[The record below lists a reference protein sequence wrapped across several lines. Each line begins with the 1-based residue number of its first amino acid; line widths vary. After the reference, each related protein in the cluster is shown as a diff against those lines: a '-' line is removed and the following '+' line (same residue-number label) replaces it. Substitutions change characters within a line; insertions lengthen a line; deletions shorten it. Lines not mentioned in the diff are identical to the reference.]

1 MAQAQRQQHPGV
13 RVLEAGNIVFFYR
26 PKKGV
31 QHPTGPNDLERAFF
45 MLFPDDQQQ
54 HQNRLLNVAHG
65 VFPEIVPGKALPEE
79 RDWAFVEDV
88 NHDARALVD
97 DLEKNVVPATGPNG
111 GRNRPWAR
119 VAGDG
124 RYAIAHHE
132 NHTHLVYF
140 LHEPA
145 KPGKV
150 QQDLEIKSEAS
161 YIISVKQP
169 FARSEINLQEK
180 PNYPDDL
187 VKKFDGHGFIAV
199 EPTSYLD
206 YRWTQILLIG
216 ARTNVKQELGIT
228 LDSKQENQAEKA
240 ALQYLHEEAPE
251 AHQKWR
257 VEIFEPMN
265 QERWG

>member
-1 MAQAQRQQHPGV
+1 MAQTQMQKQPGV

-31 QHPTGPNDLERAFF
+31 QHPKRPDDLERAYF
-45 MLFPDDQQQ
+45 MLFPDDQKH

-65 VFPEIVPGKALPEE
+65 VFPEIVPGAALPEE

-88 NHDARALVD
+88 SHDPRAIVE
-97 DLEKNVVPATGPNG
+97 DLEKDVSPATGPTG

-119 VAGDG
+119 IAGEG
-124 RYAIAHHE
+124 HYAIVHHE
-132 NHTHLVYF
+132 DHTHLVYF
-140 LHEPA
+140 LHQPS

-150 QQDLEIKSEAS
+150 QKDLEIKPEAS

-169 FARSEINLQEK
+169 FAPSEINLEDK
-180 PNYPDDL
+180 PSYPDDL
-187 VKKFDGHGFIAV
+187 AKKFDGHGFIPA

-216 ARTNVKQELGIT
+216 ARENVEKELGIT
-228 LDSKQENQAEKA
+228 LDPNRENQAEPV
-240 ALQYLHEEAPE
+240 ALQFLRQEAQE
-251 AHQKWR
+251 AHTKWH
-257 VEIFEPMN
+257 VDIFEPMC
-265 QERWG
+265 QGRWE